1 MAGGDHRSHG
11 LSQQRN
17 NQKNISGHE
26 RGERMLWPK
35 VQMLPN
41 KFEIF
46 LQSLREGGQTHS
58 VQNLN
63 ISYVFANCQWYYVMT
78 Q

>member
-1 MAGGDHRSHG
+1 MSR
-11 LSQQRN
+11 
-17 NQKNISGHE
+17 
-26 RGERMLWPK
+26 PK

-46 LQSLREGGQTHS
+46 LQSLREGGQTQS

-78 Q
+78 QSTDRAPMEAGRKCQEIFVI